1 MNKANFNDM
10 FKSILIIL
18 LFIIIIG
25 LIWITTNPK
34 LIKDMIC
41 NVEGFTSNNT
51 INQCNRCYIT
61 PFNVSADNNRI
72 ENILN
77 RNINQHNF
85 YFIDNINN
93 YLFVT
98 WKHDRNF
105 NENCTT
111 LEERDRNR
119 PCCLIDDSINQ
130 SDFYKSNYI
139 EATQINTLPDGTQDT
154 IIQKIYGILFRVNIS
169 SEIIREKTIKF
180 TFNYNP
186 IKKQGE
192 NPIIFQIN
200 ENFSFKYFTSI
211 DNDSLDIRAEKVF
224 ENIDINNSALQ
235 NLNLETLLYNAD
247 GLAINLTTNRN
258 NITKRITCN
267 GIREDIPRG
276 DTDMVEDC
284 DISEIPLDKARLNRF
299 CWNQGNNI
307 REKCKLEN
315 ISDNCRIFLPKDG
328 VDITGYDGDAG
339 AGGSNII
346 DPSLDS
352 GSITNPQIVSV
363 LQQAADRLV
372 QKFRE
377 RISDINIFNP
387 GFSGIEFPNIGNP
400 TYLNIGRCNA
410 NSPYVFNSG
419 CSDNDNN
426 NNGQTTAGGFLYKYK
441 CRPSLTGQF
450 EVCGPLGYSARP
462 NFS

>member
-85 YFIDNINN
+85 YFIDNDIS
-93 YLFVT
+93 YLFTT

-111 LEERDRNR
+111 VEERDRNR
-119 PCCLIDDSINQ
+119 PCCLTDDSINQ
-130 SDFYKSNYI
+130 SNFYKSNYI
-139 EATQINTLPDGTQDT
+139 EATQINTLPDGTQET
-154 IIQKIYGILFRVNIS
+154 IIQKIYGILFKVDIS
-169 SEIIREKTIKF
+169 HQIIPENTINF
-180 TFNYNP
+180 TFKYNP
-186 IKKQGE
+186 IKNLVN
-192 NPIIFQIN
+192 NPKNFRIN

-211 DNDSLDIRAEKVF
+211 NNDSLDISAEKVF
-224 ENIDINNSALQ
+224 ENIDTDNSDLE
-235 NLNLETLLYNAD
+235 NPNLETLLYNPD
-247 GLAINLTTNRN
+247 RLAINLTTSRN

-267 GIREDIPRG
+267 GIREDIPAG

-284 DISEIPLDKARLNRF
+284 DISEISRDKARLNRF
-299 CWNQGNNI
+299 CWQQGNNI
-307 REKCKLEN
+307 TDKCQLTN
-315 ISDNCRIFLPKDG
+315 IRDDCRIFLPKDG
-328 VDITGYDGDAG
+328 VDITGNDGDSG
-339 AGGSNII
+339 DSNVI
-346 DPSLDS
+346 DTDLTS
-352 GSITNPQIVSV
+352 GTLTNPQTISV
-363 LQQAADRLV
+363 LQEAADRLV
-372 QKFRE
+372 QKFSD
-377 RISDINIFNP
+377 RISNINVFNP

-410 NSPYVFNSG
+410 NSPYVFNSS
-419 CSDNDNN
+419 CSDNDN
-426 NNGQTTAGGFLYKYK
+426 NNGQTTAGGFLYKFK

-462 NFS
+462 DFS